1 MPTLPVYMDYQAT
14 TPLDPRVRQAMAP
27 YWSERFGNPHSQG
40 HRFGWEA
47 RQAVE
52 RARGQV
58 ADLIGADDDEIVFV
72 SGATESCNLA
82 IRGVAGASVGKRR
95 QIVTVATE
103 HPAVLKT
110 VQALGCNGFDIN
122 VLPVMGNGL
131 LDVSCLEEVLSEHT
145 LLVSVMLANNEIG
158 VIQPIQEIAAMCRA
172 VGTILHTDATQ
183 ALNRIQVDVDILD
196 VDLLSLSGHKA
207 YGPNGIG
214 ALYVRKRP
222 GLKLTPLLAGGTQE
236 LGLRPGTLATPLVVG
251 LGAACEI
258 AAREWTKEA
267 ERTRCLADDLRE
279 QLIND
284 FPQLRVFGDLKR
296 RIPGNLCFG
305 MPGLPAEQLVQAV
318 SNELAISTGSACA
331 TGSPE
336 PSRVLLALGTGPE
349 LAATGVR
356 LSLGRFTNQ
365 EDVQRAVRA
374 LRCALKFGVP
384 QTREFA

>member
-1 MPTLPVYMDYQAT
+1 MPTLPIYMDYQAT
-14 TPLDPRVRQAMAP
+14 TPLDPRVQEAMAP
-27 YWSERFGNPHSQG
+27 YWSECFGNPHSQG

-52 RARGQV
+52 LARGQV

-82 IRGVAGASVGKRR
+82 IRGVAGTSAGKRR

-103 HPAVLKT
+103 HPAVLET
-110 VQALGCNGFDIN
+110 VQALGRNGFDVD
-122 VLPVMGNGL
+122 VLPVMGNGV
-131 LDVSCLEEVLSEHT
+131 LDVSCLEEALSERT

-158 VIQPIQEIAAMCRA
+158 VIQPIREIAAACRA
-172 VGTILHTDATQ
+172 VGAILHTDATQ
-183 ALNRIQVDVDILD
+183 ALNRIHVDADTLN

-207 YGPNGIG
+207 YGPNGVG

-222 GLKLTPLLAGGTQE
+222 DLSLTSLLTGGSQE
-236 LGLRPGTLATPLVVG
+236 RGLRPGTLATPLVVG

-258 AAREWTKEA
+258 AAREWTEEA
-267 ERTRCLADDLRE
+267 RRIRCLANDLRE
-279 QLIND
+279 QIIDD
-284 FPQLRVFGDLKR
+284 FPRLRVFGDIDR

-318 SNELAISTGSACA
+318 SDEIAISTGAACA
-331 TGSPE
+331 TGSLE
-336 PSRVLLALGTGPE
+336 PSHVLLALGADPE

-356 LSLGRFTNQ
+356 LSLGRFTNP
-365 EDVQRAVRA
+365 EDIQQAAHA
-374 LRCALKFGVP
+374 LRCALKFAVP
-384 QTREFA
+384 QRREVA